1 MFKIERIE
9 GKLEITTPYS
19 SSFVTAIK
27 KTRWKMEQ
35 RQKGLGS
42 RRRI

>member
-1 MFKIERIE
+1 MFKIERKE

-27 KTRWKMEQ
+27 K
-35 RQKGLGS
+35 LGGKWNKDKKV
-42 RRRI
+42 